1 MIIEALD
8 SIVSEDQ
15 LQDLYS
21 VFLSIKDYEIP
32 IVRHTIYL
40 GSSLIRQRI
49 NRPGKSFSH
58 ISELSYPPINVTPME
73 RANLPGHPM
82 FYACSFP
89 SEINENAPIPRVI
102 ALEETSSFMRDK
114 TKSGIERTTVS
125 RWTVTR
131 QIELIALPYTGT
143 YERAC
148 PDLLQ
153 IKKGWLEAIDKVVV
167 PQDALDLVHYMANE
181 ISKDFQRR
189 EQYFK
194 IANFVYY
201 LLNTNKKTKD
211 ADGIIYPSVPAQGA
225 GFNVAIKPEAADSKI
240 EFSNASVCH
249 LLKKETQ
256 MSVIPISDAVVD
268 QFGNMTFI
276 DRVFSKE
283 EEAFYKDKSEGL
295 SLVN

>member
-1 MIIEALD
+1 MIIEDLN
-8 SIVSEDQ
+8 SIVNEKQ
-15 LQDLYS
+15 LPDLYAI
-21 VFLSIKDYEIP
+21 FHSISDYEIP
-32 IVRHTIYL
+32 IVRHTIFP

-49 NRPGKSFSH
+49 NQAGKNFSH
-58 ISELSYPPINVTPME
+58 VSELSYPPAAVVPME

-89 SEINENAPIPRVI
+89 SRITDDAPIPRVI
-102 ALEETSSFMRDK
+102 ALEETSSFMKDK
-114 TKSGIERTTVS
+114 TKSGIERATVS
-125 RWTVTR
+125 RWEVIN
-131 QIELIALPYTGT
+131 QIELIALPYTGR

-153 IKKGWLEAIDKVVV
+153 IRQEWEEAINKGIV
-167 PQDALDLVHYMANE
+167 PQDALDLVHYMADE
-181 ISKDFQRR
+181 ISKDFARR

-225 GFNVAIKPEAADSKI
+225 GFNVAVKPEVADSKI
-240 EFSNASVCH
+240 LFSNASVCH
-249 LLKKETQ
+249 LLKNRTE

-268 QFGNMTFI
+268 QYGNMTFA
-276 DRVFSKE
+276 DRMFSE
-283 EEAFYKDKSEGL
+283 EEEFFYKEKSRGL
-295 SLVN
+295 SFVN

>member
-1 MIIEALD
+1 MIVETLE

-15 LQDLYS
+15 LQDLYA
-21 VFLSIKDYEIP
+21 VFRSIKDYEIP
-32 IVRHTIYL
+32 IVRHTIYP
-40 GSSLIRQRI
+40 GSSLIRQRV
-49 NRPGKSFSH
+49 NQPGKNFSH
-58 ISELSYPPINVTPME
+58 VSELSYPPINVTPME
-73 RANLPGHPM
+73 RANLPGHPL

-114 TKSGIERTTVS
+114 TKSGIERATVS
-125 RWTVTR
+125 RWSVNK

-153 IKKGWLEAIDKVVV
+153 IRKGWIEAINKGVV
-167 PQDALDLVHYMANE
+167 PQDALDLVHYMAEE
-181 ISKDFQRR
+181 ISKDFTRK

-225 GFNVAIKPEAADSKI
+225 GFNVAIKPEVVDSRI
-240 EFSNASVCH
+240 EFSNASICH
-249 LLKKETQ
+249 LLKNGMQ
-256 MSVIPISDAVVD
+256 MSVIPTSDAVVD
-268 QFGNMTFI
+268 QFGNMTFV

-283 EEAFYKDKSEGL
+283 EEDFYREKSKGL
-295 SLVN
+295 SFVN